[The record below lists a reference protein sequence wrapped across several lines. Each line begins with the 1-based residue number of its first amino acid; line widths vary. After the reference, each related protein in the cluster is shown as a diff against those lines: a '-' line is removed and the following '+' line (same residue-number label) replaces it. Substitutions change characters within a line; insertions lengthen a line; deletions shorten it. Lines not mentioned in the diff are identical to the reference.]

1 MIKPFE
7 GMEKRYMESQIKKTM
22 NLQIEE
28 ENKER
33 EHMLSQY
40 HSYYIDLK
48 QILLIL

>member
-40 HSYYIDLK
+40 Y
-48 QILLIL
+48 